1 LPFIETIDE
10 DAADGTL
17 AELYAGARESEGY
30 VPNTLRAFSL
40 RPEVWT
46 AWVQLKN
53 TIAGG
58 MDARRYELATLAA
71 ARELRSSY
79 CSLAH
84 GKILAERFLDAQTV
98 SELAGG
104 GAAGLDEAETATM
117 DFAAKI
123 ARDACSITEDD
134 VQRLRDAGLSD
145 RDIFDVAVAASAR
158 CFFSKTLDAVG
169 ALPDAEFAE
178 LDPGLRD
185 ALTVGRP
192 IEQRP

>member
-1 LPFIETIDE
+1 MAFIGTIDDE
-10 DAADGTL
+10 AAEGQL
-17 AELYAGARESEGY
+17 AKLYAGARESEGY
-30 VPNTLRAFSL
+30 VPNTLRAFSQ

-46 AWVQLKN
+46 AWVQLKE

-58 MDARRYELATLAA
+58 MDTRRYELATLAA

-84 GKILAERFLDAQTV
+84 GKILAERFLDPEV
-98 SELAGG
+98 VRKLAGG
-104 GAAGLDEAETATM
+104 DAVGLDEADAAIV
-117 DFAAKI
+117 DFAAKV
-123 ARDACSITEDD
+123 ARDACAITEDD
-134 VQRLRDAGLSD
+134 VQRLHDAGLSD
-145 RDIFDVAVAASAR
+145 RDIFDVTVAASAR

-169 ALPDAEFAE
+169 ALPDAEFAD

-192 IEQRP
+192 IESKP

>member
-1 LPFIETIDE
+1 MAFIETIDDDVAE
-10 DAADGTL
+10 GEL
-17 AELYAGARESEGY
+17 AEMYTRARESEGY
-30 VPNTLRAFSL
+30 VPNTLRAFSQ

-46 AWVQLKN
+46 AWVQLKE

-84 GKILAERFLDAQTV
+84 GKILAERFLDPDV
-98 SELAGG
+98 VRDLAGG
-104 GAAGLDEAETATM
+104 GAGGLDEAETAIM
-117 DFAAKI
+117 DFAAKV
-123 ARDACSITEDD
+123 ARDACGITGDD

-145 RDIFDVAVAASAR
+145 RDVFDVAVAAAAR

-178 LDPGLRD
+178 LDPGLRE

-192 IEQRP
+192 IEQSS

>member
-1 LPFIETIDE
+1 MAFIETIDD
-10 DAADGTL
+10 DAAEGEL
-17 AELYAGARESEGY
+17 AEMYARARESEGY
-30 VPNTLRAFSL
+30 VPNMLRAFSP
-40 RPEVWT
+40 RPEVWA
-46 AWVQLKN
+46 AWVQLKD

-84 GKILAERFLDAQTV
+84 GKILAERFLDPEAV
-98 SELAGG
+98 RDLGGG
-104 GAAGLDEAETATM
+104 GAGGLDEAETAIM
-117 DFAAKI
+117 DFAAKV
-123 ARDACSITEDD
+123 ARDACGIAGDD

-145 RDIFDVAVAASAR
+145 RDVFDVAVAAAAR

-169 ALPDAEFAE
+169 ALPDAEYAD

-192 IEQRP
+192 IDQRS

>member
-84 GKILAERFLDAQTV
+84 GKILAERFLDPQTV

>member
-1 LPFIETIDE
+1 MAFIETIDD
-10 DAADGTL
+10 DAAQGAL
-17 AELYAGARESEGY
+17 AEMYAGARESEGC

-46 AWVQLKN
+46 AWVQLKE

-58 MDARRYELATLAA
+58 MDTRRYELATLAA

-84 GKILAERFLDAQTV
+84 GKILAERFLDPEV
-98 SELAGG
+98 VRDLAGG
-104 GAAGLDEAETATM
+104 GAAGLDETDTAIM
-117 DFAAKI
+117 DFAAKV
-123 ARDACSITEDD
+123 ARDACSINEDD

-145 RDIFDVAVAASAR
+145 REIFDVTVAASAR

-192 IEQRP
+192 IERG

>member
-30 VPNTLRAFSL
+30 VPNTLRVFSL

-84 GKILAERFLDAQTV
+84 GKILAERFLDPQTV

-104 GAAGLDEAETATM
+104 GAAGLDEAETAIM
-117 DFAAKI
+117 DFAAKV
-123 ARDACSITEDD
+123 ARDACSVTEDD
-134 VQRLRDAGLSD
+134 VQRLRDAGLTD
-145 RDIFDVAVAASAR
+145 RDIFDVTVAASAR

>member
-1 LPFIETIDE
+1 
-10 DAADGTL
+10 
-17 AELYAGARESEGY
+17 
-30 VPNTLRAFSL
+30 VPNTLRVFSL

-84 GKILAERFLDAQTV
+84 GKILAERFLDPQTV

-104 GAAGLDEAETATM
+104 GAAGLDEAETAIM
-117 DFAAKI
+117 DFAAKV
-123 ARDACSITEDD
+123 ARDACSVTEDD
-134 VQRLRDAGLSD
+134 VQRLRDAGLTD
-145 RDIFDVAVAASAR
+145 RDIFDVTVAASAR